1 LKIHRSY
8 SKPETNGWALGY
20 KNEKK
25 VSNLKDGP
33 PMKPRS
39 QNKKQ
44 DGLQALM
51 CSTKDLT

>member
-1 LKIHRSY
+1 LNKW
-8 SKPETNGWALGY
+8 WALGY

-39 QNKKQ
+39 QNEKQ

-51 CSTKDLT
+51 CTIENLT